1 MTREVQE
8 PEAWPIG
15 LSLEDNKQPGA
26 LRLLTGAWEA
36 ARPVGAGLQSQA
48 PVQGPPEPWVRTE
61 RSGSG
66 SWQG

>member
-15 LSLEDNKQPGA
+15 LFLKDNKQPGA
-26 LRLLTGAWEA
+26 LQLLTEAWEA
-36 ARPVGAGLQSQA
+36 ARPVGAGLQSPA
-48 PVQGPPEPWVRTE
+48 PVRGLPEPWVRTK

-66 SWQG
+66 GWQG